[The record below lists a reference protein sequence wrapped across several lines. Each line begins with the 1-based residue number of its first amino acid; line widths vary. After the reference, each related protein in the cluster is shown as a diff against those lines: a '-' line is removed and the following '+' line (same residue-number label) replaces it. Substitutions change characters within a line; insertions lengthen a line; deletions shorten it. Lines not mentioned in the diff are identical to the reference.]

1 MMAPLQAGDVAPEP
15 LDMTAVAMLSHE
27 VGGVLDAYVQ
37 CIDDDELESWPD
49 FFTEKCLY
57 RIIPRE
63 NYERGLPAAVMWC
76 DSRDMMADRI
86 TALRHAN
93 IYQVQWYRHIIS
105 NPRILSATGDEIHVQ
120 SNYAVFRTC
129 NDGESTV
136 YNVGRYVDVIV
147 RDNGV
152 LKFRE
157 RSVIYDTHKISTLM
171 VIPI

>member
-1 MMAPLQAGDVAPEP
+1 
-15 LDMTAVAMLSHE
+15 MTSNAISLELKGE
-27 VGGVLDAYVQ
+27 VEDLLNAYTQ
-37 CIDDDELESWPD
+37 CIDDDDLENWPN
-49 FFTEKCLY
+49 FFTEQCLY

-63 NYERGLPAAVMWC
+63 NHEVGLPVAVIWC
-76 DSRDMMADRI
+76 DSKGMLNDRV

-93 IYQVQWYRHIIS
+93 VYQVQWYRHIIS
-105 NPRILSATGDEIHVQ
+105 NPRILSFDGDEIHVQ
-120 SNYAVFRTC
+120 SNYAVFKTC

-152 LKFRE
+152 LKFKE
-157 RSVIYDTHKISTLM
+157 RSAIYDTHKITTLM

>member
-1 MMAPLQAGDVAPEP
+1 MS
-15 LDMTAVAMLSHE
+15 TAKITLELKSE
-27 VGGVLDAYVQ
+27 VEDLLNSYAQ
-37 CIDDDELESWPD
+37 CIDNDELEKWPD

-57 RIIPRE
+57 QIIPRE
-63 NYERGLPAAVMWC
+63 NHEVGLPTAVMWC
-76 DSRDMMADRI
+76 DSLGMLQDRI

-93 IYQVQWYRHIIS
+93 IYQVQWYRHILS
-105 NPRILSATGDEIHVQ
+105 NPVILSVENDVIKVQ
-120 SNYAVFRTC
+120 SNYAVFKTC

-152 LKFRE
+152 LKFKE
-157 RSVIYDTHKISTLM
+157 RSAIYDTHRITTLM

>member
-1 MMAPLQAGDVAPEP
+1 
-15 LDMTAVAMLSHE
+15 MTASNITLELKSE
-27 VGGVLDAYVQ
+27 VEDLLNAYAQ
-37 CIDDDELESWPD
+37 CIDDDKLENWPD
-49 FFTEKCLY
+49 FFTDSCLY

-63 NYERGLPAAVMWC
+63 NHEVGLPTAVMWC
-76 DSRDMMADRI
+76 DSRGMLEDRV

-93 IYQVQWYRHIIS
+93 VYQVQWYRHLLS
-105 NPRILSATGDEIHVQ
+105 NPVITSEDGNTFNVQ
-120 SNYAVFRTC
+120 SNYAVFKTC

-152 LKFRE
+152 LKFKE
-157 RSVIYDTHKISTLM
+157 RSAIFDTHKITTLM

>member
-1 MMAPLQAGDVAPEP
+1 MS
-15 LDMTAVAMLSHE
+15 TAKITLELKSE
-27 VGGVLDAYVQ
+27 VEDLLNAYAQ
-37 CIDDDELESWPD
+37 CIDNDELEKWPD

-57 RIIPRE
+57 QVIPRE
-63 NYERGLPAAVMWC
+63 NHEVGLPTAVMWC
-76 DSRDMMADRI
+76 DSLGMLQDRI

-93 IYQVQWYRHIIS
+93 IYQVQWYRHILS
-105 NPRILSATGDEIHVQ
+105 NPVILSVEDDVIKVQ
-120 SNYAVFRTC
+120 SNYAVFKTC

-152 LKFRE
+152 LKFKE
-157 RSVIYDTHKISTLM
+157 RSAIYDTHRITTLM